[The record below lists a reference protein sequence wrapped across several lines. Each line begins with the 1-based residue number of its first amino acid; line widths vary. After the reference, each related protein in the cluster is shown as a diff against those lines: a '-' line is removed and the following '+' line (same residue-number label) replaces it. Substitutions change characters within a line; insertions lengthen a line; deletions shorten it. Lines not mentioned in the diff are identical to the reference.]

1 MWQGMRVAVF
11 GGAGFVGRY
20 AVKRLAARG
29 VLVRVACRDP
39 ERAKFLKPAGA
50 VGQIVPVQ
58 ANLRYPDS
66 VRAAVRGA
74 DAVVNCVGILAARGA
89 QGFEAVHVR
98 GARAVAEAARE
109 AGAGALVHLSA
120 IGADPESRSAYARSK
135 AAGEAA
141 VREAFPE
148 AVILRPSLVI
158 GPEDEFFNR
167 FAMLARF
174 LPALPLVDGGRTRFQ
189 PVVVGDVAEAVVA
202 CLDRRGGTY
211 ELGGPATYTFAELMD
226 LMLAETGRRRLLLPV
241 PSRAMRVP
249 AALMQFLP
257 GAPVTP
263 DQLEM
268 LGTDNVV
275 APGAAGFGAL
285 GLEPR
290 AIESVLPAFLDRHR
304 TGGRFA
310 ARTSG

>member
-1 MWQGMRVAVF
+1 MLVAVF

-29 VLVRVACRDP
+29 ARVRVACRDP

-66 VRAAVRGA
+66 VRSAVRGA
-74 DAVVNCVGILAARGA
+74 DAVVNCVGILAPRGA

-98 GARAVAEAARE
+98 GARTVAEAARE

-120 IGADPESRSAYARSK
+120 IGADPKSRSAYARSK

-189 PVVVGDVAEAVVA
+189 PVVVGDVAEAVIA
-202 CLDRRGGTY
+202 GLDRQGGTY

-257 GAPVTP
+257 GAPITP

-275 APGAAGFGAL
+275 ASDAADFGAL
-285 GLEPR
+285 GLEPQ
-290 AIESVLPAFLDRHR
+290 AIEAVLPAFLDRHR
-304 TGGRFA
+304 IRGRFA
-310 ARTSG
+310 ARTSA

>member
-1 MWQGMRVAVF
+1 MRVAVF

-29 VLVRVACRDP
+29 VRVRVACRDP

-66 VRAAVRGA
+66 VRSAVRGV
-74 DAVVNCVGILAARGA
+74 DAVVNCVGILAPRGA

-98 GARAVAEAARE
+98 GARTIAEAARE
-109 AGAGALVHLSA
+109 AGALVHLSA

-141 VREAFPE
+141 VREVFPE

-202 CLDRRGGTY
+202 GLDRRGGTY
-211 ELGGPATYTFAELMD
+211 ELGGPATYTFAELME

-241 PSRAMRVP
+241 PSRAMRLP
-249 AALMQFLP
+249 AAVMQFLP

-275 APGAAGFGAL
+275 ATGAAGFGAL

-310 ARTSG
+310 SRTSA